1 MELIALK
8 KWFAMEGAGEDTKKV
23 VFIVLSILGLR
34 IIWEGII
41 WEWCSLRYLL
51 MWCEHLPLAVILIIC
66 VLHDHKYLKVAGKT
80 RLISRVAIECHSETR
95 K

>member
-8 KWFAMEGAGEDTKKV
+8 KWFAMEGVGEDTKKV

-51 MWCEHLPLAVILIIC
+51 MWCEHLPLAGDF
-66 VLHDHKYLKVAGKT
+66 DHLCSPRPQIFESCWEDKT
-80 RLISRVAIECHSETR
+80 HFPSSY
-95 K
+95 